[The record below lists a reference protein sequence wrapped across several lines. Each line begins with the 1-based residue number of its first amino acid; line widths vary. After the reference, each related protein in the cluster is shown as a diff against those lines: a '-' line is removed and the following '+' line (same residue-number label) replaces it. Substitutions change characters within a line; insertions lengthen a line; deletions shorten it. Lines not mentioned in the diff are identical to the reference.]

1 MRGIALRVAIVSLA
15 VMGLY
20 TLFANS
26 IPQIES
32 RPPEDLIITGE
43 GLSGEELAKAG
54 EKLFYGKGTC
64 AVCHSIGAKGARA
77 PDLAG
82 VGGRAGE
89 RKPGMSDVKYL
100 FESLINPGAY
110 LVEGYGNIM
119 PAVHKPPVSL
129 NESEMLA
136 MVAFLQSLGG
146 TVTVTRQDI
155 PPEVR
160 EARGEPAAA
169 APGPAVVA
177 GDKEKGALIFGKL
190 CAVCHVVKGK
200 GGTVGPD
207 LTSIGATK
215 DEGYIRE
222 SILTPG
228 AVIAEGYPPVMP
240 PNFAE
245 QLTVKEFNDVVAYL
259 ASLKKG

>member
-1 MRGIALRVAIVSLA
+1 MKGIALRVAIVSLA

-32 RPPEDLIITGE
+32 RPPEELTITGE

-64 AVCHSIGAKGARA
+64 AVCHSIGEKGARA

-82 VGGRAGE
+82 IGGRAGE
-89 RKPGMSDVKYL
+89 SKPGMSDVQYL
-100 FESLINPGAY
+100 FESLINPGAF
-110 LVEGYGNIM
+110 LVAGYGNIM

-129 NESEMLA
+129 NESELLA

-146 TVTVTRQDI
+146 AVTATQQDI
-155 PPEVR
+155 PPQAR
-160 EARGEPAAA
+160 EARGEASAPALAS
-169 APGPAVVA
+169 AVVA
-177 GDKEKGALIFGKL
+177 GDKEKGLLIFGKL

-207 LTSIGATK
+207 LTSVGAKK
-215 DEGYIRE
+215 DEKYIRE
-222 SILTPG
+222 SILNPG
-228 AVIAEGYPPVMP
+228 AAITEGYPPVMP

-259 ASLKKG
+259 MSLKGG